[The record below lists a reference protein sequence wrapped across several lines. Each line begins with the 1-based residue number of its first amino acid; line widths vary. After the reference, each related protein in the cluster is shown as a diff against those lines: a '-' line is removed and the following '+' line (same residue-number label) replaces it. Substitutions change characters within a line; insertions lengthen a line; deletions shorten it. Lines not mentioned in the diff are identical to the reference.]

1 MTTYQENGYRYFYD
15 THGKMWTVLKI
26 DENGDQVGW
35 AEYFNDRKQL
45 LANYPNFKFKCKV

>member
-15 THGKMWTVLKI
+15 THIKMWTVLKI
-26 DENGDQVGW
+26 DENGDQVGC

-45 LANYPNFKFKCKV
+45 LANYQIFKFVKY